1 MLPGERTAAVCL
13 LEGSTLVE
21 PTGFG
26 RSLREDGRDSKFDL
40 TGWRCSAHLDLTRN
54 LWMDDGRKRWMAA
67 AGEMVRSFVGWPRL
81 FPALSSDHD
90 RPILA
95 EDHSF
100 STTLPIIFNVC
111 LFTQISR
118 DCRS

>member
-1 MLPGERTAAVCL
+1 MCWGGVRGSSGANAAHHIMLHWLMLPGERTAAVCL

-54 LWMDDGRKRWMAA
+54 LWMDDGRKRWQGA
-67 AGEMVRSFVGWPRL
+67 AGENCAQFCGKTAP
-81 FPALSSDHD
+81 
-90 RPILA
+90 
-95 EDHSF
+95 
-100 STTLPIIFNVC
+100 LPCFE
-111 LFTQISR
+111 L
-118 DCRS
+118 